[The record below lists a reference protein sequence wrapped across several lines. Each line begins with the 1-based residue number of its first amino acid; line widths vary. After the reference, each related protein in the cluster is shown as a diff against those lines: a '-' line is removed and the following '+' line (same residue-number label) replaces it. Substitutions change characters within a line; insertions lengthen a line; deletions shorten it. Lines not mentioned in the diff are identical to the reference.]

1 MPLTDPLKAPLDAPF
16 ALKMICKGKAPSPIP
31 HKIKRLDEVKK
42 LIKNVKE
49 SDLVPRTFAYYPGC
63 VAEFSSKE
71 LDATTK
77 ALAPMLDIELVP
89 MPAATCCGAGD
100 IAEAKPN
107 LYLTLNIRIMSQAEE
122 MGHDVL
128 TICNVCTLNLRR
140 ANSMV
145 QKDPRL
151 LEQVNEELIKAG
163 ARPTRAPRR
172 SPTCSGTW
180 PPRRACP
187 CSSARARAGST
198 ACAWRPYYGCQLLR
212 PSSVMGF
219 EDPDRPQSLERL
231 IIALGG
237 EVADYD
243 AKTKCC
249 GFPIILARQDTAL
262 KESHVALSQARDA
275 DADCMVTPCPLCHL
289 AMDAYQRKAEKL
301 NGTEYNLPVL
311 HLPQM
316 VGLALGI
323 DIARRRGSAR
333 RAPMPATPAARS
345 SARATPPF
353 SARSR
358 RRTAP
363 SSPRSTAGRRTA
375 RQS

>member
-1 MPLTDPLKAPLDAPF
+1 MPRK
-16 ALKMICKGKAPSPIP
+16 
-31 HKIKRLDEVKK
+31 
-42 LIKNVKE
+42 
-49 SDLVPRTFAYYPGC
+49 FAYYPGC

-77 ALAPMLDIELVP
+77 ALAPMLDIELMP

-140 ANSMV
+140 ANSLV
-145 QKDPRL
+145 QKDPHL
-151 LEQVNEELIKAG
+151 LEQVNEELMKAG
-163 ARPTRAPRR
+163 ARPYEGTKEVTHLLWYLATEEGLSLLERQGPRGLNGLR
-172 SPTCSGTW
+172 V
-180 PPRRACP
+180 A
-187 CSSARARAGST
+187 
-198 ACAWRPYYGCQLLR
+198 PYYGCQLLR

-231 IIALGG
+231 IVALGG
-237 EVADYD
+237 EVADYE

-249 GFPIILARQDTAL
+249 GFPIILARQETAL

-289 AMDAYQRKAEKL
+289 AMDAYQRKAEKA
-301 NGTEYNLPVL
+301 NGEVYDMPVL
-311 HLPQM
+311 HLPQLI
-316 VGLALGI
+316 GLALGI
-323 DIARRRGSAR
+323 DTSVMLFKRHMVPVDRVL
-333 RAPMPATPAARS
+333 ATVGA
-345 SARATPPF
+345 
-353 SARSR
+353 
-358 RRTAP
+358 
-363 SSPRSTAGRRTA
+363 
-375 RQS
+375 